1 MNVVLLRRRKLGHG
15 SCTSIRDNLHTIF
28 NRDIWTGR
36 MDQNP
41 PTADILIRW
50 GCTDTG
56 ISQRSIENK
65 LIVINPAEKIH
76 LVNDKAKCRRLLQD
90 KFLSVPKSHF
100 RNGDVIDTLGTNNI
114 RELHYPLIGRKQFHH
129 QGRQLKIINNER
141 ELMADNQSA
150 YWSEFIDK
158 QKEYRVFVFF
168 GRVTMVAEKVFRG
181 NRNAVAWNVAQGTV
195 SFVNVPWNAWP
206 LEVCKEALKAQ
217 KITGIDFAGVD
228 VMVKDEKPYILEL
241 NSAHSL
247 TSPYRQKT
255 FAKALEWA
263 IKEIETNHMKPAHFE
278 IPNRITPKKII
289 LPFIRENRENDI

>member
-41 PTADILIRW
+41 PEADLLVRW
-50 GCTDTG
+50 GCTDNFNARYT
-56 ISQRSIENK
+56 
-65 LIVINPAEKIH
+65 INFSEKIH
-76 LVNDKAKCRRLLQD
+76 LVNNKANCRKLLQENRV
-90 KFLSVPKSHF
+90 SVPKSYF
-100 RNGDVIDTLGTNNI
+100 RAEPFGHDHGVRNI
-114 RELHYPLIGRKQFHH
+114 LLADGLRYPLIGRERFHH
-129 QGRQLKIINNER
+129 QGRRLKVINNAEDLR
-141 ELMADNQSA
+141 ADRTSE

-168 GRVTMVAEKVFRG
+168 GKVTMVAEKVFRG

-247 TSPYRQKT
+247 TSLYRQKT

-263 IKEIETNHMKPAHFE
+263 IKEIETNHIKPAHFE
-278 IPNRITPKKII
+278 IPDRITPKKII